1 MSRPPAARVDEL
13 PFVEGAAL
21 AVRAGRHRLGLS
33 QRAFADRTGL
43 SKSAVARVESAHS
56 GVLAQ
61 TVAAALAGV
70 SLRLCVADDDDR
82 VWDPTQWAL
91 DVDQEDARDA
101 AGRRLPAHLRTYTCD
116 PEPYWRYLRRRRRAE
131 SEDRSMRSLRDR
143 TITYESAAVARRRRQ
158 FEAMSAEKG
167 LES

>member
-1 MSRPPAARVDEL
+1 MSHPPGSRVDEL
-13 PFVEGAAL
+13 PFVEGIAL

-33 QRAFADRTGL
+33 QRAFAERTGL
-43 SKSAVARVESAHS
+43 SKSAVARVESAHV

-82 VWDPTQWAL
+82 VWDPEEWAL

-101 AGRRLPAHLRTYTCD
+101 AGRRLPAHLRAYTCD

-131 SEDRSMRSLRDR
+131 SENQSTRSLRDR
-143 TITYESAAVARRRRQ
+143 TLTYESAAAARRRRLI
-158 FEAMSAEKG
+158 EELSP
-167 LES
+167 